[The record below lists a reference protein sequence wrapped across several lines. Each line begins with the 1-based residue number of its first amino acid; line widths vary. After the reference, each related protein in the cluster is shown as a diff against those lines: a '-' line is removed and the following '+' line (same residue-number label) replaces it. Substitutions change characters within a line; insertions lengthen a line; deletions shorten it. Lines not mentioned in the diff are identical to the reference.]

1 MKHPVSAPLLE
12 SSLELLEFL
21 SLLIAE
27 EFTDHRK
34 VVPYDSAYF
43 KLAPPADLGQ
53 SPGPKIS
60 CGPIT

>member
-34 VVPYDSAYF
+34 VVPYSTNKPF
-43 KLAPPADLGQ
+43 
-53 SPGPKIS
+53 
-60 CGPIT
+60 